1 MANLSDVITAP
12 LLNRFLSKI
21 TPAWLGLGN
30 VENTSD
36 SEKYVA
42 YASNSGEAT
51 NVKNTL
57 TIRFKGG
64 RTEGTDMWTFNGA
77 SNRSINITA
86 AKIGAVASS
95 QGTANAGKI
104 LYVNADGEVA
114 PLDLATLKSMLDSM
128 A

>member
-1 MANLSDVITAP
+1 MANISDVITIP
-12 LLNRFLSKI
+12 LLSRFLSKI
-21 TPAWLGLGN
+21 TPEWLGLGN
-30 VENTSD
+30 VENTRD
-36 SEKYVA
+36 AEKYVA
-42 YASNSGEAT
+42 FASTSGEAT

-64 RTEGTDMWTFNGA
+64 RNEGTDMWTFNGA

-104 LYVNADGEVA
+104 LYVNDAGEVA
-114 PLDLATLKSMLDSM
+114 PLDLATLKAMLDNM